1 MASTSLPIYNNTANR
16 INNTPLQ
23 NPLDTFR
30 TSNTTFSPNVKYY
43 WEVQA
48 VNGLGTILGESDID
62 SFTIRP
68 TIVFP
73 TAGGRSALVGMV
85 DNGKLYFVGGYNNS
99 TNYFK
104 DILVYDTM
112 VKAFVSPQPSLSLSV
127 PTAFAGGVAMGNNLY
142 IAGGNNDKNI
152 LNVIAQVNIVSGQ
165 TSTIP
170 FPNNVS
176 PRSALAV
183 SCFWIKNIFNR
194 WHYY

>member
-1 MASTSLPIYNNTANR
+1 M
-16 INNTPLQ
+16 
-23 NPLDTFR
+23 
-30 TSNTTFSPNVKYY
+30 
-43 WEVQA
+43 
-48 VNGLGTILGESDID
+48 
-62 SFTIRP
+62 
-68 TIVFP
+68 FP

-127 PTAFAGGVAMGNNLY
+127 PTAFAGGVAIGNNLY

-170 FPNNVS
+170 FLIM
-176 PRSALAV
+176 LAQACISS